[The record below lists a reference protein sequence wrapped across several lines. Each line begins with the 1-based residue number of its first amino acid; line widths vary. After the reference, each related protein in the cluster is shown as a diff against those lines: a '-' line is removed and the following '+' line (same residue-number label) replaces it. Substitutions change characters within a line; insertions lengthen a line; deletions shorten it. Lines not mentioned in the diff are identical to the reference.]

1 MYAHVYHLSFFSA
14 LSSFF
19 KIIFLRGNWF
29 KIEQWQR
36 ESTWRF
42 ACSQETQEPTGEYIS
57 RTVKIGCISFMKIL
71 LCIAGGA
78 QWIYLVHLP
87 HRSDLLYYCTS
98 CLRLIFRQTCI
109 FRENENACADRKF
122 EGNGWIYAISFKLL
136 WKEKIGCN
144 YSNYYIWS
152 KISCG
157 WI

>member
-1 MYAHVYHLSFFSA
+1 MYAHVYHLSFFPA
-14 LSSFF
+14 FSSFF
-19 KIIFLRGNWF
+19 LIIFLRGNRF

-42 ACSQETQEPTGEYIS
+42 ACSQETQEPAREYIS

-122 EGNGWIYAISFKLL
+122 
-136 WKEKIGCN
+136 
-144 YSNYYIWS
+144 
-152 KISCG
+152 
-157 WI
+157 